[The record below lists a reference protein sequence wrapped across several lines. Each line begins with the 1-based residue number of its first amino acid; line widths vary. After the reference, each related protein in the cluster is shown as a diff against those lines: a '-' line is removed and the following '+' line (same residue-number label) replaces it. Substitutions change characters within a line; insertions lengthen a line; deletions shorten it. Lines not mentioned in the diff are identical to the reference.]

1 LKAPPKKIGLFQKI
15 KELRKN
21 GLVALLLLL
30 TLLLVANFVLQ
41 GILMLVL
48 KTSTPLHTPISGS
61 MEPTLNVGDLL
72 IIQGGVTGESL
83 YAHAG
88 DGDIIIY
95 HDPRDYDGIPIVH
108 RAVDKYQA
116 NGIWY
121 IVTKGDA
128 NSLVDD
134 WSWYGFPRGGTY
146 NVAGCPESYV
156 IGKVIFSIPYI
167 GGILSKFDEPMVNM
181 GIFVLSI
188 RHFLIIILL
197 MLLVYLELTGSKE
210 ETKETSRLEQ
220 PEKGVETAK

>member
-1 LKAPPKKIGLFQKI
+1 MKTHSEKIGLFQKI
-15 KELRKN
+15 RDLRKN

-41 GILMLVL
+41 GVLMLIL

-95 HDPRDYDGIPIVH
+95 RDPRDYDGIPIVH
-108 RAVDKYQA
+108 RAVDKYQV
-116 NGIWY
+116 NGTWY

-128 NSLVDD
+128 NSIVDD

-156 IGKVIFSIPYI
+156 IGKVIFSFPHL
-167 GGILSKFDEPMVNM
+167 GGILSKFDAPMVNL
-181 GIFVLSI
+181 GIFVLSL

-210 ETKETSRLEQ
+210 EVKETQ
-220 PEKGVETAK
+220 GPEKPNKDVETAN

>member
-1 LKAPPKKIGLFQKI
+1 MKAHSEKTGLFQKI
-15 KELRKN
+15 KDLRKN

-30 TLLLVANFVLQ
+30 TLLLVINFVLQ

-108 RAVDKYQA
+108 RAVDKYQV
-116 NGIWY
+116 NGTWY

-128 NSLVDD
+128 NSFVDD

-146 NVAGCPESYV
+146 NVGGCPESYV
-156 IGKVIFSIPYI
+156 IGKVIFSLPYL
-167 GGILSKFDEPMVNM
+167 GGILSKFDEPMVNL
-181 GIFVLSI
+181 GIFVLSL

-197 MLLVYLELTGSKE
+197 MLLAYLELAGSKE
-210 ETKETSRLEQ
+210 EIKETSR
-220 PEKGVETAK
+220 PEKPEKCVETTD